1 MPDVSAGGY
10 SRATWAGLGLLGAA
24 VVVTLFFSTQ
34 IRSRAE
40 QVADALEAAP
50 PVAIAD
56 FPATGYAR
64 IEGRVR
70 LPPSVLTAPL
80 SGVRCAY
87 YELEI
92 ELSDAAR
99 DALEDFPGAR
109 LRTSRRAGFELADAT
124 GTATVRL
131 QNALVAVDDAHCRRG
146 TLADLPDHRRG
157 ALAAEEDLGY
167 LAGIDPAAVRLREC
181 VLPAD
186 VAVAVAAAAA
196 PGPASPGRLMLGTHG
211 PIYVGAPPRRD

>member
-1 MPDVSAGGY
+1 MSAGGY

-24 VVVTLFFSTQ
+24 VIVTLFFSTQ

-50 PVAIAD
+50 LVTIAD

-70 LPPSVLTAPL
+70 LPASALTAPL
-80 SGVRCAY
+80 SGVRCAC

-92 ELSDAAR
+92 ELENPPEDAA
-99 DALEDFPGAR
+99 GAR
-109 LRTSRRAGFELADAT
+109 RRMSRRGVFELADAT
-124 GTATVRL
+124 GKATVRL
-131 QNALVAVDDAHCRRG
+131 QNALVAIDDAHCRRG
-146 TLADLPDHRRG
+146 TLADLPPGRRA
-157 ALAAEEDLGY
+157 ALAAEEDLRH
-167 LAGIDPAAVRLREC
+167 LDGIDPAAVRLREC

-186 VAVAVAAAAA
+186 APVAVSAAAG
-196 PGPASPGRLMLGTHG
+196 PGPAPPGRLVLGTHG
-211 PIYVGAPPRRD
+211 PVYVGAPPRRGD